1 MIFNSEQRLII
12 KAQSGSNKAWLTLVK
27 RHEKRLYN
35 QCLRLLQHPDD
46 ALDVMQETFISA
58 YQGLGQFNGQSQ
70 LHTWLFRIAYNKSA
84 EHFRRH
90 RQHQSLD
97 EVAEPS
103 SNVLH
108 MERPL
113 MQAQQN
119 QRLLAELARLPFEQ
133 RVVVEMKFFQHC
145 TFEEIAQQLEVS
157 ANTVKTRLYAALG
170 RLKPQLEV
178 HDGQTK

>member
-1 MIFNSEQRLII
+1 MIFNSEERLI
-12 KAQSGSNKAWLTLVK
+12 KSAQKGSDKAWLALVK

-35 QCLRLLQHPDD
+35 QCLRLLRHPDD

-58 YQGLGQFNGQSQ
+58 YQGLARFDGRSQ

-90 RQHQSLD
+90 REHTSLD
-97 EVAEPS
+97 EATEPR

-108 MERPL
+108 LERPL
-113 MQAQQN
+113 MQAQRN
-119 QRLLAELARLPFEQ
+119 DEIIAALATLPFEQ

-145 TFEEIAQQLEVS
+145 TFDDIAKQLDIS
-157 ANTVKTRLYAALG
+157 PNTVKTRLYTALG
-170 RLKPQLEV
+170 RIKPQLEV
-178 HDGQTK
+178 NDG

>member
-1 MIFNSEQRLII
+1 MIFNSEERLIR
-12 KAQSGSNKAWLTLVK
+12 KAQSGSNKAWLALV
-27 RHEKRLYN
+27 RQHEKRLYN
-35 QCLRLLQHPDD
+35 QCIRLLRHPDD

-58 YQGLGQFNGQSQ
+58 YQGLNKFDGRSQ
-70 LHTWLFRIAYNKSA
+70 LHTWLFRIAYNKAA

-90 RQHQSLD
+90 REHQSID
-97 EVAEPS
+97 SVAEPS

-119 QRLLAELARLPFEQ
+119 QQIVEHLAKLPFEQ

-145 TFEEIAQQLEVS
+145 TFEEIAQQLDVS
-157 ANTVKTRLYAALG
+157 PNTAKTRLYAALG

-178 HDGQTK
+178 NDG